1 MSSIFSS
8 VLTGSLSVGLY
19 LLCLLF
25 AGLCGA
31 IAALSLSRD
40 SGVSRSF
47 LISLVVLPIIV
58 TTVILMVNGNV
69 GTGIAVAGS
78 FSLVRF
84 RSAAGKA
91 RDISAIFLVMAAGL
105 ACAAGYLAIALLF
118 TVIASGVMLFLSR
131 VPMSRDRTMALH
143 ITVPESVHFA
153 DAFDDLFEEYT
164 KTWTLNRAKTSN
176 MGSLYKLDYKIE
188 MKNRPAVQKETNYEK
203 QSEND
208 TSNSPGVFCPGR
220 LRLLRRRLG
229 GRPRVSSNKHIT
241 VCGASP
247 HGVRA

>member
-31 IAALSLSRD
+31 ITALALSRESTA
-40 SGVSRSF
+40 SRSF
-47 LISLVVLPIIV
+47 LISLVVLPVIV

-84 RSAAGKA
+84 RSAAGRA

-105 ACAAGYLAIALLF
+105 ACAAGYVAIALLF
-118 TVIASGVMLFLSR
+118 TLLASGLLLLLSR
-131 VPMSRDRTMALH
+131 IPMSCDRFLALH

-164 KTWTLNRAKTSN
+164 KSWKLNKAKTSN

-188 MKNRPAVQKETNYEK
+188 MKDPSAMQEFL
-203 QSEND
+203 D
-208 TSNSPGVFCPGR
+208 A
-220 LRLLRRRLG
+220 LRCRNGNLEIALLNNNEEGDEL
-229 GRPRVSSNKHIT
+229 
-241 VCGASP
+241 
-247 HGVRA
+247 

>member
-8 VLTGSLSVGLY
+8 ILTGSFSVGQY

-25 AGLCGA
+25 AGLCGV
-31 IAALSLSRD
+31 IAALSLRSE
-40 SGVSRSF
+40 SNTTRSF

-91 RDISAIFLVMAAGL
+91 RDITAIFLVMAAGL
-105 ACAAGYLAIALLF
+105 ACAAGYVAIALLF
-118 TVIASGVMLFLSR
+118 TVIASGLILLLSR
-131 VPMSRDRTMALH
+131 VPMSCDRFAALH

-153 DAFDDLFEEYT
+153 NAFDDLFEQYT
-164 KTWTLNRAKTSN
+164 KSRTLVKARTSN

-188 MKNRPAVQKETNYEK
+188 MKDPDKLQEFLDALRCRNGNLEIAIL
-203 QSEND
+203 ND
-208 TSNSPGVFCPGR
+208 TE
-220 LRLLRRRLG
+220 G
-229 GRPRVSSNKHIT
+229 GEEL
-241 VCGASP
+241 
-247 HGVRA
+247 

>member
-8 VLTGSLSVGLY
+8 VLAGSFSVGLY

-31 IAALSLSRD
+31 ITALALSRENTA
-40 SGVSRSF
+40 SRSF

-69 GTGIAVAGS
+69 GTGIAVAGA

-91 RDISAIFLVMAAGL
+91 RDISAIFLVMTAGL
-105 ACAAGYLAIALLF
+105 ACAAGYIAIALLF
-118 TVIASGVMLFLSR
+118 TVIASGVILLLSR
-131 VPMSRDRTMALH
+131 VPMSCDRFVALH

-153 DAFDDLFEEYT
+153 DAFDDLFAQYT
-164 KTWTLNRAKTSN
+164 KTWKLTKAKTSN
-176 MGSLYKLDYKIE
+176 MGSLYKLDYLIE
-188 MKNRPAVQKETNYEK
+188 MKEPAAVQEFLDALRCRNGNLEIAIL
-203 QSEND
+203 ND
-208 TSNSPGVFCPGR
+208 TQ
-220 LRLLRRRLG
+220 G
-229 GRPRVSSNKHIT
+229 GDEL
-241 VCGASP
+241 
-247 HGVRA
+247 